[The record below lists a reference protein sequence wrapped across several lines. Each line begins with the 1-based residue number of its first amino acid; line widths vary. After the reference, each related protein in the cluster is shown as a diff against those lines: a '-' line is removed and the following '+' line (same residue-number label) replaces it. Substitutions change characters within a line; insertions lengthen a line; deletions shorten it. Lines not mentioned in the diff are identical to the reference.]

1 MNTKK
6 IAPIV
11 LASILTLQVIAPVLA
26 ATASDEV
33 IVTQVV
39 DTGISISSP
48 ADITMTNLSTS
59 QNSAVG
65 STTWVVTT
73 NNDLGYTL
81 SLSATSFDALRTASG
96 TKFTD
101 VASTTPAAW
110 SVSNAYKFGFSVLG
124 PHVNTS
130 IFGTDTDCVNGANV
144 PSATLLW
151 RGFASTTPIAVASS
165 SAVTQTTG
173 TSTTMCVATE
183 QNGVFAP
190 SGTYNATITATA
202 VTN

>member
-1 MNTKK
+1 MINKK
-6 IAPIV
+6 A
-11 LASILTLQVIAPVLA
+11 LSIFLISLFTLQLIAPVLA
-26 ATASDEV
+26 ATATDTV

-39 DTGISISSP
+39 DAGISISSP

-73 NNDLGYTL
+73 NNALGYTL
-81 SLSATSFDALRTASG
+81 SLNASQYDALQTASG

-101 VASTTPAAW
+101 LASTTPAAW
-110 SVSNAYKFGFSVLG
+110 SVSNAYKFGFSVIG
-124 PHVNTS
+124 PNVNTG
-130 IFGTDTDCVNGANV
+130 IFGTDTNCINGADV

-151 RGFASTTPIAVASS
+151 RGFASTTPIAVSS
-165 SAVTQTTG
+165 STAVTETTG

-190 SGTYNATITATA
+190 SGTYTATITATA

>member
-1 MNTKK
+1 M
-6 IAPIV
+6 
-11 LASILTLQVIAPVLA
+11 ASLLTLQVIAPVLA
-26 ATASDEV
+26 ATATDTV

-39 DTGISISSP
+39 DAGISISSP
-48 ADITMTNLSTS
+48 ADITLTNLSTS

-73 NNDLGYTL
+73 NNNLGYTL
-81 SLSATSFDALRTASG
+81 SLNASQYDALQTATG

-110 SVSNAYKFGFSVLG
+110 SVTNDYKFGFSVMG
-124 PHVNTS
+124 PHVDS
-130 IFGTDTDCVNGANV
+130 GLFGTDTDCINGANV
-144 PSATLLW
+144 PSATLKW

-165 SAVTQTTG
+165 SSVTQTTG

-190 SGTYNATITATA
+190 SGTYTATITATA